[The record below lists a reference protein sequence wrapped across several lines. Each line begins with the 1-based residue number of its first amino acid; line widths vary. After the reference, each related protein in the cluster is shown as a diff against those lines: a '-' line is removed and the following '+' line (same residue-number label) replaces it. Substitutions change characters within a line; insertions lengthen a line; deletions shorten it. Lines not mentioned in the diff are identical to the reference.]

1 MSTLTSYASA
11 AARDSAAP
19 AASNT
24 GLCIF
29 RSDTNAIEV
38 SNGTNYQTYNSDGV
52 YLNYS
57 SGNTHS
63 GDFDG
68 NDYAVGTVGALSGVD
83 AFSASFWFRY
93 NSVNAI
99 PLSGGSNTSNR
110 WYLHLIN
117 STKFEYGSS
126 PSGSYPGPT
135 FPQWTVSSMSS
146 SNWYHVALIHDNT
159 SVTLYLNGAS
169 QGTNTGASS
178 ANQTWRG
185 TNLNIGRYGAG
196 ASFYWN
202 GWIDEVSVFNRALT
216 SSEVTNIY
224 SNKLYLSPTALWRL
238 NNDTT
243 DELGT
248 YDLTNNTITFDGTNK
263 AY

>member
-1 MSTLTSYASA
+1 MSVLTSYASA

-38 SNGTNYQTYNSDGV
+38 SDGTNYQTYNSDGV
-52 YLNYS
+52 YLDYS

-63 GDFDG
+63 GNFDG
-68 NDYAVGTVGALSGVD
+68 NDYAVGTVGALNSVS
-83 AFSASFWFRY
+83 AFSASLWFRY
-93 NSVNAI
+93 QGTIGSTHI
-99 PLSGGSNTSNR
+99 PISGGSGTTNK
-110 WYLHLIN
+110 WYLWLKN
-117 STKFEYGSS
+117 ATTFQYGNVSS
-126 PSGSYPGPT
+126 
-135 FPQWTVSSMSS
+135 FPEWTASSMSDS
-146 SNWYHVALIHDNT
+146 LWYHVALVHDGT
-159 SVTLYLNGAS
+159 SVTLYLNGS
-169 QGTNTGASS
+169 SLGTNTGVTS
-178 ANQTWRG
+178 ANQTWIG
-185 TNLNIGRYGAG
+185 TNFNIGRYGVG
-196 ASFYWN
+196 ASYYWN

-224 SNKLYLSPTALWRL
+224 SNKLYLNPTALWRL
-238 NNDTT
+238 NDDTN

>member
-11 AARDSAAP
+11 SARDSAAP
-19 AASNT
+19 AASNA

-29 RSDTNAIEV
+29 RTDTKAIEV
-38 SNGTNYQTYNSDGV
+38 SDGTDYQTYNSDGV
-52 YLNYS
+52 YLDYS
-57 SGNTHS
+57 TGNTHS
-63 GDFDG
+63 GEFDG
-68 NDYAVGTVGALSGVD
+68 NDYAVGSVGALNSVD

-93 NSVNAI
+93 NSVNKI
-99 PLSGGSNTSNR
+99 PLSGGSSSQTR
-110 WYLHLIN
+110 WYIHLIN
-117 STKFEYGSS
+117 STTFEYGSAVAV
-126 PSGSYPGPT
+126 YPGPT
-135 FPQWTVSSMSS
+135 YPKWTVSSMSS

-159 SVTLYLNGAS
+159 SVTLYLNGSS
-169 QGTNTGASS
+169 QGTNTGAAS

-185 TNLNIGRYGAG
+185 TNISIGRYVLS
-196 ASFYWN
+196 SFYWN

-216 SSEVTNIY
+216 STEVTNIY
-224 SNKLYLSPTALWRL
+224 SNKQYKSPTALWRL

-243 DELGT
+243 DEVGI